1 MSSGITDVPGITVGH
16 WTDRTAATGCTVV
29 LCGSQTVGGV
39 DVRGSSPGT
48 RETDILAP
56 DRRVETVNAVMLSGG
71 SAYGLAAADGAMKYL
86 EERGIGVIVG
96 ANVVPIVSSAIIF
109 DLGMGDGSVRPR
121 PESGYEACQRAS
133 PGPIEQGSVGAGT
146 GASVG
151 KVFGAERAVKGGI
164 GTSSS
169 HLGNGL
175 MVGALVV
182 VNAIGSVHDP
192 DSGQLIA
199 GPRTE
204 DNSMASSME
213 ALLSG
218 DAHNI
223 PGPGSNTTI
232 GVVATNAKL
241 TKVQASRLASS
252 AHDGLALA
260 VRPSHLVGDG
270 DTMFALSTGD
280 QSSGVRSSKEA
291 HENFNRLIAATVR
304 CTSLAIINGVKN
316 AEGMHGVPSLG
327 DLSKSSER

>member
-96 ANVVPIVSSAIIF
+96 SNVVPIVSSAIIF
-109 DLGMGDGSVRPR
+109 DLGVGDGSVRPR

-151 KVFGAERAVKGGI
+151 KVFGA
-164 GTSSS
+164 
-169 HLGNGL
+169 
-175 MVGALVV
+175 
-182 VNAIGSVHDP
+182 
-192 DSGQLIA
+192 
-199 GPRTE
+199 
-204 DNSMASSME
+204 
-213 ALLSG
+213 
-218 DAHNI
+218 
-223 PGPGSNTTI
+223 
-232 GVVATNAKL
+232 
-241 TKVQASRLASS
+241 
-252 AHDGLALA
+252 
-260 VRPSHLVGDG
+260 
-270 DTMFALSTGD
+270 
-280 QSSGVRSSKEA
+280 
-291 HENFNRLIAATVR
+291 
-304 CTSLAIINGVKN
+304 
-316 AEGMHGVPSLG
+316 
-327 DLSKSSER
+327 